1 MATAP
6 KLVAIRPRPA
16 KHSPLTPELKEFI
29 DRAIVP
35 ALVKQYLAANE
46 PAKGGP
52 KVKLPAKQN
61 DLAES
66 EACVAQSLSSTATP
80 SLRGR

>member
-6 KLVAIRPRPA
+6 KLVTIRPRPA
-16 KHSPLTPELKEFI
+16 KQSPLTPELKDFI

-35 ALVKQYLAANE
+35 ILVKEYLGANE
-46 PAKGGP
+46 PT
-52 KVKLPAKQN
+52 KQN

-66 EACVAQSLSSTATP
+66 DACVAQSLSSTAT
-80 SLRGR
+80 LRDGRP